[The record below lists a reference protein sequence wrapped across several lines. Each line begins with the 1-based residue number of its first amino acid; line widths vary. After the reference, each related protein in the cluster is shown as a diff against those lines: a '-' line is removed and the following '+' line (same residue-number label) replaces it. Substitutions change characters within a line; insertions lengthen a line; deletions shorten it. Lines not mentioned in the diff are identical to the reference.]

1 MLIKNVKH
9 ICVAL
14 SLAVV
19 ATVNQ
24 AQAEEPLSDY
34 KSMLQKTVSSN
45 PEVQARYHALLEAG
59 FERDVM
65 NGGFYPKADIVGRY
79 RKQED
84 VSGNYSRQSRTGF
97 ANPRFN
103 SELVISQM
111 LFDGFATRSEVRR
124 LDHNKKQAYYDLQK
138 AIQDTALEFT
148 STYLDI
154 LRFRSLA
161 EMAKDNYVIHRQ
173 YYQKIKERVDAGIA
187 RKVDLDQAT
196 GRVALAEANLLVET
210 TNLHDVTAQMQRIY
224 GDVPPASLS
233 SPKVHQNGVESSIQE
248 ALDVAYHNNP
258 ELLATIE
265 GIEANKDGID
275 TRKSAYMPRFDLEA
289 RKNIQHSRNG
299 RFNDAAAD
307 AIELQFSWNLF
318 NGFSDKNAIQQ
329 AAQQLNGAK
338 DLRDKACID
347 TRQTVV
353 VAYNDI
359 KQLTEQ
365 LSYRLAHKTSIES
378 AKQAYLK
385 QFDIGQRTLL
395 DLLDTENEY
404 FQAKRSLTNTE
415 YDLQTAYARVYA
427 GQGELLKKTGVQ
439 REDVAEIGRDEY
451 LNPETIC
458 KAGAP
463 TQLTFDKDALVADA
477 KIMTPPILPVA
488 PKKLAAK
495 PVVPP
500 CSVKK
505 VTNTVKDWAYAATQK
520 NVANYLYFY
529 DDTYSPDNGLTR
541 DQWETKKRK
550 QMRRRGKTQW
560 TVSDINATCNG
571 NDANA
576 DFKLKSVTTRYKL
589 KKVADTSCEVCN
601 MKRIA
606 IKGKPKR
613 VDKKLTFKKVA
624 GQWKI
629 VDEQP
634 L

>member
-1 MLIKNVKH
+1 MLVKNVKH

-14 SLAVV
+14 SAAFMV
-19 ATVNQ
+19 TVGP
-24 AQAEEPLSDY
+24 AQAEEPLADY

-65 NGGFYPKADIVGRY
+65 NGGFFPKADIVGRY

-161 EMAKDNYVIHRQ
+161 SMAKDNYVIHRQ
-173 YYQKIKERVDAGIA
+173 YHQKIKERVDAGIA

-224 GDVPPASLS
+224 GDVPPSSLD

-307 AIELQFSWNLF
+307 AVELQFSWNLF

-365 LSYRLAHKTSIES
+365 LSYRLAHKNSIES

-439 REDVAEIGRDEY
+439 REDVADIGRDEY
-451 LNPETIC
+451 LNAETVC

-463 TQLTFDKDALVADA
+463 TQLTFDKEALVADA
-477 KIMTPPILPVA
+477 KIMTPPTLPVA

-495 PVVPP
+495 PVVPE

-505 VTNTVKDWAYAATQK
+505 VTDIVKDWAYAATQK

-529 DDTYSPDNGLTR
+529 DDSYTPSNGLSR
-541 DQWETKKRK
+541 DKWEAKKRK
-550 QMRRRGKTQW
+550 EMRRSGKTQW
-560 TVSDINATCNG
+560 TVSDIHATCNG

-576 DFKLKSVTTRYKL
+576 DFKLKSVTTRYKY
-589 KKVADTSCEVCN
+589 KKVIDSSCEVCN
-601 MKRIA
+601 IKRTT
-606 IKGKPKR
+606 IKGKPKH
-613 VDKKLTFKKVA
+613 VNKALAFKKVA

-629 VDEQP
+629 VEEKP
-634 L
+634 M